1 MFGGGFSRL
10 GGLMLVYLLDTKSV
24 YDNRWKAIPV
34 MVIVLLWLGDGV
46 VHESSVRVPA
56 LIVPLPMVFPS

>member
-10 GGLMLVYLLDTKSV
+10 GGLMLVYLDTKSV

-46 VHESSVRVPA
+46 HESSVLCPRP
-56 LIVPLPMVFPS
+56 

>member
-46 VHESSVRVPA
+46 HESSVLCPRP
-56 LIVPLPMVFPS
+56 